1 MLNRMF
7 SSLFMKIERNMEVLF
22 FKKTIVYKVP
32 LGDEKVDIGKLVKV
46 NVTRGNIE
54 VVFTTKQK
62 TPELK

>member
-1 MLNRMF
+1 
-7 SSLFMKIERNMEVLF
+7 MKIERNMEVLF
-22 FKKTIVYKVP
+22 YKKTIVYKVP
-32 LGDEKVDIGKLVKV
+32 LGDEKLDIGKLVKV